1 MAGEWV
7 KIIHPETLGVAEVN
21 RSALPH
27 HYAAGWR
34 LLAEDEQAARDE
46 PEPEPE
52 PVTRAQAA
60 EMAAAATGTEEQES

>member
-1 MAGEWV
+1 MADEWV

-34 LLAEDEQAARDE
+34 LLADDEAAQDE
-46 PEPEPE
+46 PEPDPE
-52 PVTRAQAA
+52 PMTRAQAA
-60 EMAAAATGTEEQES
+60 KVQGKAAPAAKEK